1 MARLLDFLTW
11 GWRSYRRNLRW
22 VVDFFKS
29 RYLVGQA
36 RKHCCTFC
44 IISYAVLQSASLCTI
59 VLWGEEKR
67 VRRVEDCH
75 DLRGN
80 RMQRRSHFEYIE
92 CYVAT
97 LDSTHIYVF
106 DSDNY
111 MRNIHPPN
119 ASKCLKRDVTYVII
133 FIKYDKSRHIYFFF
147 YILPISNI

>member
-59 VLWGEEKR
+59 VRGRKARPSRRRLSWFAGESHATSISLRVYRVLRCNTWQYTHLRFRFWQLYAKYPSSECVKMFKKR
-67 VRRVEDCH
+67 RNLH
-75 DLRGN
+75 
-80 RMQRRSHFEYIE
+80 
-92 CYVAT
+92 
-97 LDSTHIYVF
+97 
-106 DSDNY
+106 NY
-111 MRNIHPPN
+111 LH
-119 ASKCLKRDVTYVII
+119 
-133 FIKYDKSRHIYFFF
+133 
-147 YILPISNI
+147 